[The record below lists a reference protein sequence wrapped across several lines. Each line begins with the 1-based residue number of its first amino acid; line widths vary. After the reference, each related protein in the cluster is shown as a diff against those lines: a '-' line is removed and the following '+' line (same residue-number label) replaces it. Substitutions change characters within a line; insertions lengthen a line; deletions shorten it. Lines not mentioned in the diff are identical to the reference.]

1 MFDSLTKKLSAAFS
15 SLAGRGKITASDLE
29 GALREIKLALL
40 EADVALPVVKSLLA
54 KVEAENLGE
63 KKIGGVKAAE
73 QIIKAVNDELVSLL
87 KPVTPSAPIE
97 NAKIIM
103 MVGLNGGGK
112 TTTSAKLAKLL
123 IGRHNRRVLLASADV
138 YRPQAREQLAIL
150 AGRAGA
156 DSLHIEDK
164 SPAAIA
170 KDAVA
175 KSKDYDVLI
184 LDTAGRMGIDEELM
198 SELKELYKIAK
209 PDEVLLS
216 LDAQAGQD
224 AVNVA
229 KAFALDVPLSGIVMT
244 RADGD
249 ARGGAALS
257 MKAATGTPVR
267 FLGTGEKLED
277 IDEFVPERIAG
288 RILGMGDIVSLVE
301 KAQEKISEDEAK
313 AMAEK
318 MFSGSF
324 TLDDMLSQ
332 LRSIKKLGS
341 VGSIMKLIPGLGGMA
356 EKLSGA
362 GVDDNMLKRHE
373 AMLLSMTPKER
384 ANPEIILAGRKKRI
398 AAGAGASVADVER
411 LLKGYEKSKAMMSQM
426 KKFGGLK
433 GMMDMMKAAPQ
444 E

>member
-40 EADVALPVVKSLLA
+40 EADVALPIVKDLLA
-54 KVEAENLGE
+54 KVGAENLGE
-63 KKIGGVKAAE
+63 KKIEGVKAAE
-73 QIIKAVNDELVSLL
+73 QIVKAVNDELVALL
-87 KPVTPSAPIE
+87 KPTAPPAPME

-112 TTTSAKLAKLL
+112 TTTGAKLAKLL
-123 IGRHNRRVLLASADV
+123 KDKHNRRVLLASTDV

-156 DSLHIEDK
+156 DSLHIEDRG
-164 SPAAIA
+164 PAAIA
-170 KDAVA
+170 KDAIA

-198 SELKELYKIAK
+198 AELKELYKIAK

-216 LDAQAGQD
+216 LDALAGQD
-224 AVNVA
+224 AINVA
-229 KAFALDVPLSGIVMT
+229 KAFAAAVPLSGIVMT

-341 VGSIMKLIPGLGGMA
+341 LGSIMKLIPGMGSMA

-362 GVDDNMLKRHE
+362 GVDDNMLKRQE

-398 AAGAGASVADVER
+398 AAGAGASVADVEK
-411 LLKGYEKSKAMMSQM
+411 LLKGYGKSKAMMAQM
-426 KKFGGLK
+426 KGLGGLK
-433 GMMDMMKAAPQ
+433 GMMDMMKAGPQ